1 MTKKKKAT
9 ANKFEA
15 LIQKSI
21 SRLEKDAQTIA
32 LDAYVDNLGKY
43 SGKTFSKFLA
53 QIEKDGAHDA
63 LMGVKMERIAS
74 AIAGPAPRKKGRG
87 RPKKAATASGKRL
100 SKAQLDELQGK
111 VLGYV
116 KANPD
121 CKKKEIA
128 AHLGLPS
135 KKLFSVFK
143 GLVADGML
151 KTKGQKAGMTY
162 SIASKKKG

>member
-1 MTKKKKAT
+1 MTKKKKPT
-9 ANKFEA
+9 TNKFEA

-43 SGKTFSKFLA
+43 SGKSLAKFLA
-53 QIEKDGAHDA
+53 QIEKDGAQDA

-74 AIAGPAPRKKGRG
+74 AIAGPAPKKKGRG
-87 RPKKAATASGKRL
+87 RPKKAVATSGKRL
-100 SKAQLDELQGK
+100 SKAQLNDLQGK

-116 KANPD
+116 KANPN
-121 CKKKEIA
+121 CRKKEIA

-143 GLVADGML
+143 GLVADGKL
-151 KTKGQKAGMTY
+151 KTKGKKAGMTY
-162 SIASKKKG
+162 SIAGKKKS